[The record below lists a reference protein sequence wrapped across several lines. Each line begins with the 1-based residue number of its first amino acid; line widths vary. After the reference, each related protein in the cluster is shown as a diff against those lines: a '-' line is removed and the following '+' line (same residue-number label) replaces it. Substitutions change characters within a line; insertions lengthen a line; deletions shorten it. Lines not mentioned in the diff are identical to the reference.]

1 MKECYQ
7 CNAQVHELSERS
19 RCVKCEYERAMYNE
33 IENEVLR
40 GQVYTL
46 EEIVTGLTSR
56 EE

>member
-7 CNAQVHELSERS
+7 CGAEVHELSPRS
-19 RCVKCEYERAMYNE
+19 RCVTCEYERAMYNE
-33 IENEVLR
+33 TENDVLR

-46 EEIVTGLTSR
+46 EEIVTGLTKQ